1 MGQYTR
7 AAHERLE
14 RQVEELE
21 RLHIEAQGRLGEAA
35 ESDSNTWHDN
45 FAFEQATRDIDTS
58 KQRWLKAKRLLEVAV
73 IVEKPTDGSVG
84 IGSDIVYRFV
94 GDDETETAHLAGEQA
109 IREEDDEVPQV
120 STSSPI
126 GKALLGAKAGETVT
140 YTGPN
145 GKKFAVEVLEVN

>member
-7 AAHERLE
+7 AAYERLE
-14 RQVEELE
+14 RQVAELE
-21 RLHIEAQGRLGEAA
+21 RLHKEALGKLGEAA

-58 KQRWLKAKRLLEVAV
+58 KQRWLKAKRLLEVAA

-94 GDDETETAHLAGEQA
+94 GDDETETAHLAGERV
-109 IREEDDEVPQV
+109 IREEDDEVLQV
-120 STSSPI
+120 STDSPI
-126 GKALLGAKAGETVT
+126 GKALLGAKAGETVI
-140 YTGPN
+140 YTAPN
-145 GKKFAVEVLEVN
+145 GREIEVEVLEVN